1 MNIIRK
7 FFNLLY
13 KLRYSSITE
22 NRDRLNRNSGLEQN
36 NISISLK
43 DLKRDGW
50 KVEKVFN
57 EKKVSGE
64 NLIYASQLPVHV
76 FPWIVGMKSGIY
88 AIKFPPEIQSQISSG
103 VLNVTGGVARN
114 QSGQVIMHGMNAMI
128 SSIFLYQAAV
138 VAFGAYHL
146 QKINHSLEK
155 INQKLD
161 KISSFLLDK
170 RSSEIEG
177 FRLELSHISK
187 GIIEFQKLGNITEVL
202 TRIDFIRYIR
212 IKNFRNLLH
221 LEKTLTSESGYL
233 KKIKRESWF
242 FAEKENEVLKSSID
256 SYETA
261 LIDYSYSLLVDIFCT
276 KIETMFSLYLSYDE
290 VKSRLTVQKN
300 QTQFLQDKLS
310 EFDTTLKKKLDE
322 LIIDSM
328 ECDEKKKKR
337 KRDIKKSWKQIKEN
351 ISKFDQIYKEHIQT
365 IEDKVK
371 LTIEDKINP
380 IVEDKV
386 KSKNNIIYLKIDS
399 QKYKKSA

>member
-13 KLRYSSITE
+13 KVRHSSIAE
-22 NRDRLNRNSGLEQN
+22 NRDRLNRNSDLEQN
-36 NISISLK
+36 NISTSLK

-50 KVEKVFN
+50 KVERVFN

-88 AIKFPPEIQSQISSG
+88 AIKFSPEIQSQISSG
-103 VLNVTGGVARN
+103 FLNVTGGVARN
-114 QSGQVIMHGMNAMI
+114 QSGQIVTHGMNATPLLI
-128 SSIFLYQAAV
+128 SSICLYQAAV
-138 VAFGAYHL
+138 ITFGAYHL

-161 KISSFLLDK
+161 KISSFLSDK

-177 FRLELSHISK
+177 FLLELSHISK
-187 GIIEFQKLGNITEVL
+187 GIIEFQNLGNITEVL
-202 TRIDFIRYIR
+202 TRIDFIRHIR
-212 IKNFRNLLH
+212 IKNLRNLLH

-242 FAEKENEVLKSSID
+242 FAEKENEVLKSSING
-256 SYETA
+256 YETA
-261 LIDYSYSLLVDIFCT
+261 LRDYSHSLLVDIFCT

-310 EFDTTLKKKLDE
+310 EFETTLKKKLDE

-371 LTIEDKINP
+371 
-380 IVEDKV
+380 
-386 KSKNNIIYLKIDS
+386 SKNNINYLKIDS
-399 QKYKKSA
+399 QQYKKSA